1 MTIMNFRELLALA
14 KAGNEEA
21 ITELLRM
28 YHPLLFKE
36 SIVDGEFDEDLY
48 QELCIQFLYCIEK
61 FRI

>member
-28 YHPLLFKE
+28 YHPLLFQE

>member
-1 MTIMNFRELLALA
+1 MNFRELLALA